1 MGMTRLDH
9 VKGMIN
15 NIGKLSKELYIE
27 FDQPRYVFH
36 AYSMR
41 PRTRFDV
48 RPRSKKAADAY
59 YAKHKRLKNLIKEL
73 YIKHGDFMKDNKLPT
88 PDFGGRL
95 TVLK

>member
-9 VKGMIN
+9 VRGMIDK
-15 NIGKLSKELYIE
+15 IGKLSKELFIE

-48 RPRSKKAADAY
+48 LPRSLKGRTVFLQ
-59 YAKHKRLKNLIKEL
+59 KHKRLKNLIKEL
-73 YIKHGDFMKDNKLPT
+73 YTKHGDFMKDNKLPS
-88 PDFGGRL
+88 PDFNGRL